1 MLRPTLSP
9 SKSAT
14 RGFRND
20 RCHLSAIDKPGGT
33 EQKRNAEGL
42 SGGARQE
49 VVHPVPP
56 PQDRL
61 GPASPG
67 PSLPAVFPFGLD
79 GAALLSLPLG
89 SKASCQDTAWHLA
102 VHAKAQSVHV
112 SSTYSGPYR
121 ELSSETCVP
130 PPQMKK
136 TTSKSIFFLSP
147 LGTLVYFQPKKKEK
161 EKAAE
166 EGGNIPRGGGG
177 ERQEDP

>member
-1 MLRPTLSP
+1 MELLMLRPTLSP

-42 SGGARQE
+42 SGRARQE

-61 GPASPG
+61 GPASPR

-79 GAALLSLPLG
+79 GAALLSLRLG

-130 PPQMKK
+130 PPPDEENNVEERFFSQPPWHLGLFPAQEKGK
-136 TTSKSIFFLSP
+136 GKSS
-147 LGTLVYFQPKKKEK
+147 
-161 EKAAE
+161 
-166 EGGNIPRGGGG
+166 RGGGKHSPWG
-177 ERQEDP
+177 RR